1 MNIANDKYK
10 FDEIFL
16 ICMIFSKSKQ
26 KIDTRILFIFFE
38 LFYDSTF
45 PYNTKF

>member
-16 ICMIFSKSKQ
+16 ICMIFSKIKAKKYKEEYYLYFSN
-26 KIDTRILFIFFE
+26 F
-38 LFYDSTF
+38 FYDSTF
-45 PYNTKF
+45 CG